1 MNLLNK
7 KWLNLQKLNVEY
19 KENKMLIKNEDKK
32 HKFLIYPK
40 LFKATGEKIINLK
53 INGNLIKGTGCVLKI
68 LNRKK
73 EIIASCGLNSNFI
86 KKYDFLKYYIVVI
99 YVPGESKIE
108 IDNISLSNKGEF
120 EYKEFFKSDTL
131 LVTPGYP
138 SLENKYNTAFVHTRV
153 KAYKEKGIDLDVAI
167 INSEP
172 GIKEYRFEGIK
183 VFKGEYKDLREI
195 LKQKRYK
202 KILIHFFNHN
212 YANILDSVDT
222 TESKIYVYLHG
233 AETLYRDWPKICSN
247 YFMPPTEIDS
257 NLEQFFKVKDFY
269 IKKYNEM
276 DNVKWFFV
284 TEWTKKR
291 CEELLNIKF
300 KNSEVLPCLI
310 DTNLFAYEKKN
321 INLRKKIFVLRKFD
335 NISSY
340 AIDIDVRII
349 LELSHRNIFK
359 DLEFDIYGD
368 GNYFDTLVEPL
379 KEFKNVHLH
388 KGFLTHEE
396 IRKVHQTH
404 GIGLFATRFD
414 SQAVSSCEA
423 ASSGCAVVSSKNP
436 GVMQFFD
443 EKWGILCDTENFV
456 EYADTIERLYN
467 NPDEFLKV
475 AKLQSDSVQEK
486 FGYKNTIEKELN
498 IFEKE
503 KDVQK
508 LSIKKTEEPILS
520 VIIPS
525 YNVEKYLYEG
535 VITLINHN
543 LAHKMEILII
553 NDGSKDNTA
562 KIADNIIQ
570 KPGLNKIVKIVNKDN
585 GGHGSTINVGIKM
598 AKGKYIKIMDGDD
611 TVDSKE
617 MEKLIQYLEN
627 EEVDIVL
634 NNYIE
639 DFASL
644 NYFNIKNIYDN
655 LIPGLKYNF
664 DDLCYKN
671 YGFKQWGPI
680 LACSTYK
687 ADLLKNNGIKLLEK
701 CFYVDMQL
709 NTFISLFC
717 KDIKYYPLNIYRYLL
732 GQQNQSVSR
741 KSYAKNYKDHERVTL
756 EIIKISENYA
766 HKISNIRKKYIE
778 ERIIIPMIT
787 TQYYICTNYKKN
799 GKAFREFDKKL
810 KKYGNYYNHVEVVTR
825 GIKFHRVTKG
835 CLIIFNPILIKINN
849 ILKRIVRNI

>member
-7 KWLNLQKLNVEY
+7 KWLNFQKLKVSYHDDNII
-19 KENKMLIKNEDKK
+19 IKNDENK

-40 LFKATGEKIINLK
+40 VFKAKGEKIINLK
-53 INGNLIKGTGCVLKI
+53 IDGKLINGTGCLLKI

-73 EIIASCGLNSNFI
+73 EIIASCGLNSSFI
-86 KKYDFLKYYIVVI
+86 KKYDYLKYYIIVL
-99 YVPGESKIE
+99 YVPAKSEVE
-108 IDNISLSNKGEF
+108 INSIIWNNNGEF
-120 EYKEFFKSDTL
+120 NYNDFFKSDTL

-153 KAYKEKGIDLDVAI
+153 KAYLEKGINLDVAI
-167 INSEP
+167 INYEP
-172 GIKEYRFEGIK
+172 GIKIYNFEGVN
-183 VFKGEYKDLREI
+183 VFKGEYIDLRKI
-195 LKQKRYK
+195 LKQRHYK
-202 KILIHFFNHN
+202 KILIHFFDHN
-212 YANILDSVDT
+212 YANVLDSVDI
-222 TESKIYVYLHG
+222 TETKIYVYLHG

-247 YFMPPTEIDS
+247 YFLPPTEIDS
-257 NLEQFFKVKDFY
+257 NLEKFFKIKDFY
-269 IKKYNEM
+269 IKKYNEIE
-276 DNVKWFFV
+276 NVKWFFV
-284 TEWTKKR
+284 TEWTRQR

-300 KNSEVLPCLI
+300 NNSEILPCLI

-321 INLRKKIFVLRKFD
+321 PELRKKIFVLRKFD
-335 NISSY
+335 NINSY

-368 GNYFDTLVEPL
+368 GNYFDVLVEPL
-379 KEFKNVHLH
+379 KNFENVHLH
-388 KGFLTHEE
+388 KGFLTHDE

-443 EKWGILCDTENFV
+443 TKWGILCDTENFV

-467 NPDEFLKV
+467 NPEEYLKI
-475 AKLQSDSVQEK
+475 AKLQSDSVQDK
-486 FGYKNTIEKELN
+486 FGYKNTIEKELE

-503 KDVQK
+503 NAPQK
-508 LSIKKTEEPILS
+508 FNIKKAENPVLSI
-520 VIIPS
+520 IIPS
-525 YNVEKYLYEG
+525 YNVADYLHEG
-535 VITLINHN
+535 VMTLINHK
-543 LAHKMEILII
+543 LAHKMEVLII
-553 NDGSKDNTA
+553 NDGSKDKTA
-562 KIADNIIQ
+562 QIGEKLANSPKYKGII
-570 KPGLNKIVKIVNKDN
+570 KVVNKEN
-585 GGHGSTINVGIKM
+585 GGHGSTINVGIKL

-617 MEKLIQYLEN
+617 LEKLIKILEK
-627 EEVDIVL
+627 EDVDIVL

-644 NYFNIKNIYDN
+644 NYFNIKNNYEN
-655 LIPGLKYNF
+655 LIPGIRYNF

-671 YGFKQWGPI
+671 YGFEKWGPI

-687 ADLLKNNGIKLLEK
+687 ASLLKNNNIKLLEK

-709 NTFISLFC
+709 NTFISIFC
-717 KDIKYYPLNIYRYLL
+717 ETIKYYPLNIYRYLL

-741 KSYAKNYKDHERVTL
+741 KSYTKNYKDHERVTIEL
-756 EIIKISENYA
+756 IKIYEKNKN
-766 HKISNIRKKYIE
+766 KISKIRKTYIE
-778 ERIIIPMIT
+778 ERLIIPMVT
-787 TQYYICTNYKKN
+787 TQYYICTNYKRN
-799 GKAFREFDKKL
+799 GKAFREFNKQL
-810 KKYGNYYNHVEVVTR
+810 KKYGFFYNNIEVVTR
-825 GIKFHRVTKG
+825 GIKFHRITNG
-835 CLIIFNPILIKINN
+835 CFIFANPLLIKFNN
-849 ILKRIVRNI
+849 IIKKITRGR